1 MINIYKTKKI
11 LFFILFYFNLKVEL
25 KDLNKASKSST
36 MSKRMSLK
44 KPELKWQKKVFK
56 KMDSAQM
63 QLFLA
68 ACLMLSLFMADAWVL
83 GNEPDSHDDIL
94 YSILMLIFVIFS
106 FESIILSVVQEG
118 YFLGFFFWMDVLG
131 TFSIL
136 LDIGW
141 ISDSIVGG
149 GQTAA
154 NGSILRA
161 TRAAKLGARY
171 GRLMRILKLM
181 KFFQYIPCLNKDG
194 AVQEAEPTMTA
205 VRKVS
210 NALSTGKLYIYNF
223 FSIFF
228 FY

>member
-1 MINIYKTKKI
+1 
-11 LFFILFYFNLKVEL
+11 
-25 KDLNKASKSST
+25 
-36 MSKRMSLK
+36 
-44 KPELKWQKKVFK
+44 
-56 KMDSAQM
+56 MDSAQM

-83 GNEPDSHDDIL
+83 GNEPDENDDIL
-94 YSILMLIFVIFS
+94 YSILMIIFVIFS
-106 FESIILSVVQEG
+106 FESIILSIVQEG

-141 ISDSIVGG
+141 IADSIVGG

-171 GRLMRILKLM
+171 GRLMRILKLI
-181 KFFQYIPCLNKDG
+181 KFFQYIPCLNKQG
-194 AVQEAEPTMTA
+194 EQEAEPTMTA

-210 NALSTGKLYIYNF
+210 NALSTGKINLFIKLLN
-223 FSIFF
+223 
-228 FY
+228 